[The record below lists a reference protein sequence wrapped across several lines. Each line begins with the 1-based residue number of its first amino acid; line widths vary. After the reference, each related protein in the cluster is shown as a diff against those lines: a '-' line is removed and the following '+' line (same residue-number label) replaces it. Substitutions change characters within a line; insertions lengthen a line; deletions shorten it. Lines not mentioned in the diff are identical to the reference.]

1 MTAISAAAPARRL
14 LVQPAMKT
22 THSIAVSFAIMLATA
37 CGGQDQPAKTANEA
51 PAEPTPV
58 QQTAQQNPAPLT
70 EAPVGEAPAPGG
82 PASGLTSADVPREGA
97 RAGNAEAQPALAL
110 SDGQILEVVHT
121 ANVGEIEQAKLAL
134 TKATDARVRG
144 LARMMVQDHTQAD
157 KKAMVLAK
165 KDNIERD
172 TSPTNEVLQGDAE
185 GGTRSLKAAP
195 AGSFDLDYV
204 NTQVH
209 EHQAVLDTIDQKLI
223 VSASNPDLKAYLAE
237 VRAAVASHLQHAEDL
252 QKSLQK

>member
-22 THSIAVSFAIMLATA
+22 THSIAVSFAILLATA
-37 CGGQDQPAKTANEA
+37 CGQDQPAKTANEA

-58 QQTAQQNPAPLT
+58 QQTAQQSPAPLT
-70 EAPVGEAPAPGG
+70 EAPPGEAPAPGG
-82 PASGLTSADVPREGA
+82 AVSGLTSADVPREGP
-97 RAGNAEAQPALAL
+97 RAGNAEVQPAVAL

-157 KKAMVLAK
+157 KKGMVLAK
-165 KDNIERD
+165 KDSIDRD
-172 TSPTNEVLQGDAE
+172 TSPTNEALQSDAE
-185 GGTRSLKAAP
+185 GATRSLKAGP
-195 AGSFDLDYV
+195 ATTFDIDYV
-204 NTQVH
+204 NTQVR

-223 VSASNPDLKAYLAE
+223 VSASNPDLKAYLVE
-237 VRAAVASHLQHAEDL
+237 VRAAVASHLQHAQDL
-252 QKSLQK
+252 QKLLQK